1 MQMIGAFQM
10 MDRIPA
16 AILALA
22 MTTSTAFAA
31 PAQLYGKSVIVS
43 WTENRMQTT
52 DRDAAPTAVTASG
65 QLSVYVSDKGRP
77 FSRVSMS
84 VSRGRGTRS
93 GQRDSVQGD
102 GSARAVSFSGNSMS
116 TTMPRGNAG
125 ALLVSVTF
133 DSGFQ
138 GCSAHVVSG
147 KTGGAQAS
155 PAWSPAVSTISS
167 RSKPAARAA
176 RSRAATSSATDCG
189 ECQVRSPVGNSPVTG
204 STRRRVM
211 ATICGV

>member
-1 MQMIGAFQM
+1 MTY
-10 MDRIPA
+10 RIPA
-16 AILALA
+16 AILVLA
-22 MTTSTAFAA
+22 ITTSGAFAA

-65 QLSVYVSDKGRP
+65 QLSVYVSDKGRA

-93 GQRDSVQGD
+93 GQRDTVQGD

-125 ALLVSVTF
+125 ALLVSVSF

-147 KTGGAQAS
+147 KTGGAQ
-155 PAWSPAVSTISS
+155 
-167 RSKPAARAA
+167 
-176 RSRAATSSATDCG
+176 
-189 ECQVRSPVGNSPVTG
+189 
-204 STRRRVM
+204 STRITSMITGRQYDFYSVK
-211 ATICGV
+211 TSGESCSIQSGNVFGN